1 MPAVCIFEAVQGHKV
16 VVFWAVSDN
25 CYRKITY
32 YLTKKQTGDGGL
44 SEEQTVSN
52 IQRLLQKPH
61 KYTMLDIYT
70 TKGQHYAQQTQH
82 WIEQTPQRT
91 EQAAAAIS
99 KMLTP
104 LQDAGIIGPTKC
116 LIL

>member
-1 MPAVCIFEAVQGHKV
+1 MSADFIFKAVQGHKV
-16 VVFWAVSDN
+16 VVFWAHSEKT
-25 CYRKITY
+25 YRKITY
-32 YLTKKQTGDGGL
+32 YLTKRQTGDGAL
-44 SEEQTVSN
+44 SVEQTVSN

-61 KYTMLDIYT
+61 KYHQLDVNSAE
-70 TKGQHYAQQTQH
+70 GQEYAQRTRQ
-82 WIEQTPQRT
+82 WMEQSPQRT
-91 EQAAAAIS
+91 EQAAAALS